1 MNYLKGLVVLL
12 ILMLACNGFAQE
24 TAKEKKDEK
33 VYVLEEVVVTEAK
46 IAQPAKSITQKID
59 VITAEEVQTLTYGNR
74 NVAEIFRYQPGTF
87 VNPLSRNDAN
97 WGSYGGLGPKYNSFL
112 LDGLP
117 IDSFVDTMS
126 LDILPLE
133 KAEVHRGPAAV
144 MYSNYLSMDFAGNQ
158 SPLAGI
164 TNLVLRDK
172 IEETRTLISL
182 GYGSWNTYTGKVY
195 HQGHQ
200 GNFHYL
206 LGAGYEKSDYTN
218 YGTANSWLNMIDNP
232 EYQKT
237 KLYFKTTYFFD
248 RDDHKVSLF
257 AHHTQHTGDAGRPNR
272 DYDNNYDT
280 VNAAYSNQIS
290 NNLNTQFKIGYR
302 SYDRRWGEDY
312 YPDSLD
318 LKSHDGVK
326 QQIVPTDLTF
336 NLLHW
341 NNSLLTFGADYQW
354 ATYETYSEAGGLKT
368 MGNDA
373 KAYNLGVYAQEK
385 LVWDQWIFRFGS
397 RFNTTQDTYDLISGT
412 VPAEK
417 DKSWDK
423 FLYSAGIKFNATPD
437 VSLYSNIGTSF
448 QAPSAKSVGG
458 TLMASDK
465 GVPGRNGQLPNPNLQ
480 PESGLGY
487 DLGMDY
493 RILKNLTFGV
503 RGFLN
508 QVEDAIVE
516 NRVSENP
523 SQSQSVNAGKTTSYG
538 FELELKH
545 SFSKY
550 ADWFANFTYTKTKI
564 ENKVDPDQDGGN
576 VPFVP
581 DYVGN
586 FGVTTYLPLDF
597 TVSAYLQAVG
607 TYYDSTSKSGRKSFG
622 PYEIINMKIQKVL
635 FKTKDFK
642 GNFVLDLINL
652 TNRKYEMPWQFQDP
666 GFSMFGSIELHF

>member
-1 MNYLKGLVVLL
+1 
-12 ILMLACNGFAQE
+12 
-24 TAKEKKDEK
+24 
-33 VYVLEEVVVTEAK
+33 
-46 IAQPAKSITQKID
+46 
-59 VITAEEVQTLTYGNR
+59 
-74 NVAEIFRYQPGTF
+74 
-87 VNPLSRNDAN
+87 
-97 WGSYGGLGPKYNSFL
+97 
-112 LDGLP
+112 
-117 IDSFVDTMS
+117 
-126 LDILPLE
+126 
-133 KAEVHRGPAAV
+133 
-144 MYSNYLSMDFAGNQ
+144 
-158 SPLAGI
+158 
-164 TNLVLRDK
+164 
-172 IEETRTLISL
+172 
-182 GYGSWNTYTGKVY
+182 
-195 HQGHQ
+195 
-200 GNFHYL
+200 
-206 LGAGYEKSDYTN
+206 
-218 YGTANSWLNMIDNP
+218 
-232 EYQKT
+232 
-237 KLYFKTTYFFD
+237 
-248 RDDHKVSLF
+248 
-257 AHHTQHTGDAGRPNR
+257 
-272 DYDNNYDT
+272 
-280 VNAAYSNQIS
+280 
-290 NNLNTQFKIGYR
+290 
-302 SYDRRWGEDY
+302 
-312 YPDSLD
+312 
-318 LKSHDGVK
+318 
-326 QQIVPTDLTF
+326 
-336 NLLHW
+336 
-341 NNSLLTFGADYQW
+341 
-354 ATYETYSEAGGLKT
+354 

-423 FLYSAGIKFNATPD
+423 FLYSAGIKYNATPD

-622 PYEIINMKIQKVL
+622 PYEVINMKIQKVL